1 MSRTSSLATATLLV
15 TALATPAFA
24 DSGFTASNTD
34 SGGSYHAMPGGKTRE
49 EVKAEL
55 AAAIKDGSMAKMRR
69 NQSYVPGYEAITHPV
84 TSAQASAKETQL
96 AGKEAITFVAPAAGG
111 KTRAEV
117 LQELE
122 QARKDGSLRRMNTNR
137 GY

>member
-1 MSRTSSLATATLLV
+1 MSRISSLATATLLV

-24 DSGFTASNTD
+24 GSGFTASNTD

-69 NQSYVPGYEAITHPV
+69 NQSYVPGYETVTHPV
-84 TSAQASAKETQL
+84 MSAQVSAKETQL
-96 AGKEAITFVAPAAGG
+96 AGKDAITFEAPAAGG